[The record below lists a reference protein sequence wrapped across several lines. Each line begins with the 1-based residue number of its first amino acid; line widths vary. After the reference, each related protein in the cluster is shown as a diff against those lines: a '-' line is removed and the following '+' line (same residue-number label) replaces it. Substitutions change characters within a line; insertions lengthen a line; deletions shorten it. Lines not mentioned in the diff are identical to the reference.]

1 MISLREGAV
10 TVFYC
15 LLWISFSAAVII
27 FNKALL
33 IQGPFPTVLT
43 FWHLFLS
50 TIVTQILAQTTSLI
64 DHSKSTLLSGRLFLT
79 SIVPIGLSFSF
90 NLVFNNAAYTFLSV
104 SFIQMFKSIGPV
116 VMLLVGNLL
125 GLYRIDL
132 AIFLTILVICL
143 GVFISS
149 YGEVH
154 FNTVGILIQCAG
166 IASEAIRLALSE
178 LLLSPSG
185 VKMDPLT
192 ALYHFAPVCMVFCL
206 FAAMLVDGPPAI
218 FDCIQIWGAPTLFG
232 NCLVAFLLNVSAVFL
247 IRHTSSLTLTICG
260 IPKAVLTMLVSTHF
274 WGETITPV
282 QLVGF
287 MIASAG
293 VVRYSQMDIRKSRSI
308 KTEYDLQVEEEE
320 GGGGR
325 GYLSN
330 RS

>member
-1 MISLREGAV
+1 MVSVKDGAS

-15 LLWISFSAAVII
+15 LIWILFSAAVII

-33 IQGPFPTVLT
+33 VQNPFPTVLT

-50 TIVTQILAQTTSLI
+50 TIVTQILAHSTTLI
-64 DHSKSTLLSGRLFLT
+64 DHSKSALLGGRLFLT

-90 NLVFNNAAYTFLSV
+90 NLVLNNAAYTFLSV

-125 GLYRIDL
+125 GLYRINL
-132 AIFLTILVICL
+132 PIFATILVICL
-143 GVFISS
+143 GVFVSS
-149 YGEVH
+149 YSEVH
-154 FNTVGILIQCAG
+154 FNTLGILIQCAG

-178 LLLSPSG
+178 ILLSPSG
-185 VKMDPLT
+185 IQMDPLT

-206 FAAMLVDGPPAI
+206 FAAMMIDGPAAL
-218 FDCIQIWGAPTLFG
+218 FDCIDAWGPSTLLC

-260 IPKAVLTMLVSTHF
+260 IPKAVLTMLVSMHY
-274 WGETITPV
+274 WGETITLT

-287 MIASAG
+287 AIASAG
-293 VVRYSQMDIRKSRSI
+293 VVRYSQMDIRKKVDPDQDR
-308 KTEYDLQVEEEE
+308 V
-320 GGGGR
+320 
-325 GYLSN
+325 
-330 RS
+330 